1 MSDNEKARP
10 GEATPEQAQGM
21 NETAEETA
29 SVSHNIT
36 GQERGQAVSS
46 ALGRGREHGVK
57 ASELQAMFGYT
68 PREIR
73 LRVNYER
80 VVRGQLI
87 CANKYGYFY
96 GSDSEVEA
104 NIRTLRKTAASDLAV
119 ADALEH
125 SLRRRQGQQVM
136 EDLD

>member
-1 MSDNEKARP
+1 MKDNEKARP

-80 VVRGQLI
+80 IVNGQLI
-87 CANKYGYFY
+87 CGNRFGYYF
-96 GSDSEVEA
+96 GDDTEILA
-104 NIRTLRKTAASDLAV
+104 NIRSLRKMAASDMAV
-119 ADALEH
+119 ADAMERA
-125 SLRRRQGQQVM
+125 LRKRQGQQVM
-136 EDLD
+136 SEWE

>member
-29 SVSHNIT
+29 SISYSSIARKHGQDVS
-36 GQERGQAVSS
+36 A
-46 ALGRGREHGVK
+46 ALGRGRENGLK
-57 ASELQAMFGYT
+57 ARQIQAQYGYT

-73 LRVNYER
+73 LMVNYER
-80 VVRGQLI
+80 IVNGQLI
-87 CANKYGYFY
+87 CGNRFGYFY
-96 GSDSEVEA
+96 GTDDEILA
-104 NIRTLRKTAASDLAV
+104 NIRTLRKTAASDMAV

-125 SLRRRQGQQVM
+125 NLRLRQGQQVM
-136 EDLD
+136 SEWE

>member
-1 MSDNEKARP
+1 MKDNEKARP
-10 GEATPEQAQGM
+10 GEATPEQAKGVEA
-21 NETAEETA
+21 NETAA
-29 SVSHNIT
+29 SISHNNT
-36 GQERGQAVSS
+36 AQERGQAVSS

-87 CANKYGYFY
+87 CANKNGYFY
-96 GSDSEVEA
+96 GTDSEVED
-104 NIRTLRKTAASDLAV
+104 NIRTLRKTAASDMAV
-119 ADALEH
+119 ADAMER
-125 SLRRRQGQQVM
+125 SLRQRQGQEIM
-136 EDLD
+136 DGW

>member
-1 MSDNEKARP
+1 MSDNKKARP
-10 GEATPEQAQGM
+10 GEDTPEQAQGL

-87 CANKYGYFY
+87 CANKNGYFY
-96 GSDSEVEA
+96 GTDSEVED
-104 NIRTLRKTAASDLAV
+104 NIRTLRKTAASDMAV
-119 ADALEH
+119 ADAMER
-125 SLRRRQGQQVM
+125 SLRQRQGQEIM
-136 EDLD
+136 DGW